1 MTSSGK
7 SVYRWDQER
16 LGAALSVLVFSVGAC
31 SVLVCDAVVLPCIP
45 CGPLAGLFSGYI
57 FGCSSP
63 CCNTIL
69 YTTYAGKKKQKTGEA
84 RS

>member
-31 SVLVCDAVVLPCIP
+31 SVLVCVAVYPLWATCWVVLWVHFLAAPAHVATPSCT
-45 CGPLAGLFSGYI
+45 PLMRE
-57 FGCSSP
+57 
-63 CCNTIL
+63 
-69 YTTYAGKKKQKTGEA
+69 KKKQKSGEA

>member
-45 CGPLAGLFSGYI
+45 CGPLAGLYSG
-57 FGCSSP
+57 
-63 CCNTIL
+63 
-69 YTTYAGKKKQKTGEA
+69 
-84 RS
+84 

>member
-1 MTSSGK
+1 M
-7 SVYRWDQER
+7 YRWDQER

-45 CGPLAGLFSGYI
+45 CGPLAGLYSGYI
-57 FGCSSP
+57 FLAAPAHVATPSCTP
-63 CCNTIL
+63 L
-69 YTTYAGKKKQKTGEA
+69 MRGKKKQKSGEA